1 MRERVCKNCGGRRYV
16 VVGQNMVKCQFC
28 GTLYVD
34 EQASKEEEFL
44 TVSAFEQL
52 RALKFEQATKEFEKV
67 LSLYPLS
74 FEAFFGK
81 SLAKNKIVLYNNK
94 RGMRMYPKFFG
105 DSIPNLEEDEDFQ
118 NAIKNAPQDTIN
130 EYNEIAKRVEKIREG
145 YEKINKEKKVDIFV
159 CAMNFDKANPDE
171 KIMQSISSF
180 NEEGYSTYF
189 LQGLEKKEKE
199 EETFYALQTA
209 SAFVLFANNEDGYSQ
224 PEYKNLFD
232 RYTYFVSQ
240 RKKYSKSFV
249 VALDAEKFEN
259 SSLPDELKFCKSF
272 VDLNS
277 TTFLQDITEKVKTEI
292 KNAVKETAKI
302 ETKTIER
309 VEPEKKTYFDV
320 DDSID
325 PVELG
330 HYQVENMET
339 SEENRLRWIFLSL
352 KNGDFGAAEQTIAEE
367 LAKDENNAEVLFA
380 QLLCEKKMHTA
391 GEFFGSIGNFTDKEK
406 IDKILSLST
415 KEFAEMFVDNWEK
428 LIISL
433 DSVEYYNA
441 FLTYLAQYTSPMR
454 EEFINKAEQKA
465 VETQDEELI
474 DKVLRCFGKEEVDR
488 FADFYFMLAQHS
500 DNQEYYQK
508 VLDIDM
514 GHEQSNFAL
523 LLSHFKTNENKLLYR
538 NREEIEES
546 LKYLN
551 DSTRAQFVLA
561 VVNMVLPIA
570 FLDLDEAQRQI
581 DFYLGYVSEN
591 EKLVDILKKIIESF
605 EQMGYFTV
613 AEKYISIAISKSKD
627 QAELYWM
634 LIKAKAHCKS
644 DTELISSVVDV
655 AKMDE
660 WGTLLNIASD
670 EQTEKYAGIV
680 NKSHLYTGERQPI
693 KEEFLDKSALKL
705 ALLDFLN
712 RNNAILLGIQKEEG
726 AKADRGVNYFKLQ
739 FVPFENYCDSLDNVK
754 NFEEYKELAER
765 IYERL
770 ELLGL
775 SLTSSVSAIAVAEKS
790 EGLKG
795 VHTEAIDR
803 RTKTNKIIKDAQ
815 RQTNHKKFWSKFL
828 YIVFE
833 LIPNLLA
840 FVLLLLISIDPKM
853 VYLSVSQGFV
863 IGLTLYC
870 VAVGIG
876 NLIIY
881 ACLKKKLGMLWRL
894 GYLLLI
900 CLAFVNLIFMSTD
913 FYFLN
918 AKIEIKNAGEMA
930 ALVKNA
936 PYGNFVLSDDLD
948 MSQRQWN
955 AVEFAGNFEGNNH
968 TIYGLNF
975 KENAVTVA
983 LFSKNTGTIKNL
995 TVKLQDKTAEN
1006 AYKETQ
1012 EFAGVAAINR
1022 GTIENV
1028 STSGNVA
1035 INTSANLLAG
1045 GIVGENYGQITNC
1058 NSKIQ
1063 VALEIS
1069 GANINAGGIAGRANG
1084 ENKVNKNSSDF
1095 KIIVDAKEKA
1105 KAYIGGI
1112 VGSAVGEDGVLA
1124 QNYANVDI
1132 RIDGSVSFTD
1142 LGGLVGNGYGSSEN
1156 NYATG
1161 TISSS
1166 AVSTGACLGGL
1177 YGQYLSAKIQNSINH
1192 SYSRVTVSSEEDSD
1206 KLGGL
1211 VGGKYGNIKNSYTS
1225 TTNEL
1230 CGGEK
1235 VHPYASIENC
1245 ENNVSGYKDSFEFS
1259 SDIWNFGSLATF
1271 PTLK

>member
-44 TVSAFEQL
+44 TVSAIEQL
-52 RALKFEQATKEFEKV
+52 RALKFAQATKEFEKV

-81 SLAKNKIVLYNNK
+81 SLAKNRIVLYNNK
-94 RGMRMYPKFFG
+94 RGMRRYPKFFG
-105 DSIPNLEEDEDFQ
+105 DTIPNLEEDEDFK

-209 SAFVLFANNEDGYSQ
+209 SAFVLFANNEEGYSQ

-232 RYTYFVSQ
+232 RYSYFVSQ

-249 VALDAEKFEN
+249 VALDEEKFAN
-259 SSLPDELKFCKSF
+259 STLPDELKFCKSF

-339 SEENRLRWIFLSL
+339 SEENKLRWIFLSL

-367 LAKDENNAEVLFA
+367 LAKDENNAELLFA
-380 QLLCEKKMHTA
+380 QLLCEKKARTA
-391 GEFFGSIGNFTDKEK
+391 GEFFASIGNFTDKEK

-441 FLTYLAQYTSPMR
+441 FLIYLAQFTSPMR
-454 EEFINKAEQKA
+454 EEFIKKAEDKA

-546 LKYLN
+546 LKYLD

-581 DFYLGYVSEN
+581 DFYLGYVAEN

-613 AEKYISIAISKSKD
+613 AEKYISIAISKAKD

-634 LIKAKAHCKS
+634 LIKAKAHCTS
-644 DTELISSVVDV
+644 DAELISSVVDV

-670 EQTEKYAGIV
+670 EQTEKYASIV
-680 NKSHLYTGERQPI
+680 NKSHLYTGEKQPI

-705 ALLDFLN
+705 AVTDFLN
-712 RNNAILLGIQKEEG
+712 RNNAILLGIQKEDG

-754 NFEEYKELAER
+754 TFEEYKELAER

-770 ELLGL
+770 DLLGL

-803 RTKTNKIIKDAQ
+803 RLKTNKIIKDAQ
-815 RQTNHKKFWSKFL
+815 RETNHKKFWSKFL

-840 FVLLLLISIDPKM
+840 FVLLLLICINPKT
-853 VYLSVSQGFV
+853 VYMSVSQWFV

-876 NLIIY
+876 NLITY
-881 ACLKKKLGMLWRL
+881 VCLKKKLSPLWRA

-900 CLAFVNLIFMSTD
+900 CLAFVNLIFLSTD

-918 AKIEIKNAGEMA
+918 AKIEVKNAREIS

-936 PYGNFVLSDDLD
+936 PYGNFVLGDDID
-948 MSQRQWN
+948 MSKTQWK
-955 AVEFAGNFEGNNH
+955 AVEFAGTFDGNNH
-968 TIYGLNF
+968 TIIGLNF
-975 KENAVTVA
+975 KDNSATIS
-983 LFSKNTGTIKNL
+983 LFSKNSGTIKNL
-995 TVKLQDKTAEN
+995 SIKIQDRAEEN
-1006 AYKETQ
+1006 PYNGTQ
-1012 EFAGVAAINR
+1012 EFAGVVVTNR

-1028 STSGNVA
+1028 SVSGNVA
-1035 INTSANLLAG
+1035 LSTTKNMIAG
-1045 GIVGENYGQITNC
+1045 GIVGENYGQIVNC
-1058 NSKIQ
+1058 NSNMKINI
-1063 VALEIS
+1063 EIS
-1069 GANINAGGIAGRANG
+1069 GASLNAGGIAARANG
-1084 ENKVNKNSSDF
+1084 ANKINKTSTEIKIFVNASS
-1095 KIIVDAKEKA
+1095 KA
-1105 KAYIGGI
+1105 KAYVGGI
-1112 VGSAVGEDGVLA
+1112 VGSVIGEDGTLT
-1124 QNYANVDI
+1124 QNYANVDL
-1132 RIDGSVSFTD
+1132 RLDGDASYADF
-1142 LGGLVGNGYGSSEN
+1142 GGLVGNGYGQSEN
-1156 NYATG
+1156 NYTTG

-1166 AVSTGACLGGL
+1166 AISTEAAFGGL
-1177 YGQYLSAKIQNSINH
+1177 YGQYLSEKIQNSINH
-1192 SYSRVTVSSEEDSD
+1192 SYSRVAVSSEEAAD

-1225 TTNEL
+1225 TTQEL

-1235 VHPYASIENC
+1235 THVYATIENC
-1245 ENNVSGYKDSFEFS
+1245 ENNVSGYKDSFKFS
-1259 SDIWNFGSLATF
+1259 SDIWNLGSYTTF